1 MSSPVNAVNAV
12 NTVNTGST
20 DPNLL
25 TIGMA
30 QIAAVWLD
38 REATTRK
45 VIDYIGQ
52 AATQHCGF
60 VVFGEALLPGYPFT
74 IEWTDGARF
83 NSDVQKDVHAHYLE
97 QAVQIEAGHLD
108 SICATAA
115 KYGIA
120 VMLGIIERPKDRG
133 GYSIYASRVHIGAD
147 GVIASVHRKL
157 MPTYEER
164 LTWAPGDGHGL
175 QVHPLGAFTVGGLNC
190 YENWMPLSRAAL
202 YAQGE
207 DLHVALWPGNVRN
220 TVDITRFIALE
231 SRSFVVSVSALMRET
246 DIPRSTPH
254 FDLMS
259 SRCPE
264 VMANGGSCIAAPNG
278 EWVVSPV
285 ADVEGLTVATIDQR
299 EVRRERQNFDLAGHY
314 SRPDVTRLVVDR
326 ERRSIATFTDPA
338 ST

>member
-1 MSSPVNAVNAV
+1 VSS
-12 NTVNTGST
+12 TVNTPKATHSDT
-20 DPNLL
+20 QLL

-45 VIDYIGQ
+45 VIDYIAK
-52 AATQHCGF
+52 AASQQCGF

-83 NSDVQKDVHAHYLE
+83 NSAIQKDVHAHYLE

-108 SICATAA
+108 SICAAA
-115 KYGIA
+115 AQHNIA

-133 GYSIYASRVHIGAD
+133 GYSVYASRVHIGAD

-164 LTWAPGDGHGL
+164 LTWSPGDGHGL

-231 SRSFVVSVSALMRET
+231 SRSFVVSVSALMRKT
-246 DIPRSTPH
+246 DIPPNTPH
-254 FDLMS
+254 VDLMIE
-259 SRCPE
+259 RCPD
-264 VMANGGSCIAAPNG
+264 VMANGGSCIAGPNG

-314 SRPDVTRLVVDR
+314 SRPDVTSLVVNR
-326 ERRSIATFTDPA
+326 ERRGIATFSDG
-338 ST
+338 SSV